1 MDTWIDAIWQRG
13 IRPEPALTVSEWADT
28 YRVLAS
34 RDSAEPGPW
43 RTDRTPYLR
52 EIMDCLSP
60 SSPIERVVVMA
71 GAQVGKTSAGLNW
84 LGYIVHHAPGPILAV
99 QPTVEMAKRFS
110 KQRLDSLIED
120 TPALRGRVASPR
132 SRDSGNTMLSKE
144 FAGGVMIL
152 TGANSPTGLCSM
164 PARYLMLD
172 EVDAYPADAEGKGD
186 PVDLAVRRAETFGH
200 RVKILMTSTPSLAG
214 LSRIQAAFDESD
226 RRLFHVPCT
235 HCGSFAPIAWGNIQ
249 WPEGEY
255 DKAALLCGDCGGMMQ
270 HQDKPRLLRAGEWQ
284 QTAPGDGRT
293 AGFHLSALY
302 SPWRSWGDIATE
314 HARVHMS

>member
-1 MDTWIDAIWQRG
+1 MSVFKRRRFLAEIILLCVRWYCRYGISYRDLEEMMDERGVAVDRVTLYRWVQRYA
-13 IRPEPALTVSEWADT
+13 PELEKRVRWYQG
-28 YRVLAS
+28 YRS
-34 RDSAEPGPW
+34 SSW
-43 RTDRTPYLR
+43 R
-52 EIMDCLSP
+52 
-60 SSPIERVVVMA
+60 
-71 GAQVGKTSAGLNW
+71 
-84 LGYIVHHAPGPILAV
+84 
-99 QPTVEMAKRFS
+99 
-110 KQRLDSLIED
+110 
-120 TPALRGRVASPR
+120 
-132 SRDSGNTMLSKE
+132 
-144 FAGGVMIL
+144 
-152 TGANSPTGLCSM
+152 
-164 PARYLMLD
+164 
-172 EVDAYPADAEGKGD
+172 VD
-186 PVDLAVRRAETFGH
+186 ETFGH